1 MDENCYKQRLPREMG
16 GGERP
21 IYYVPLIKNA
31 NIYHDFDF
39 MDNIKGLVA
48 VKASPMDLDVEKI
61 KSNGL
66 TARPLFSSSD
76 RSWEMKDQINFDP
89 RYLRLPGP
97 EIERKSY
104 TLAYMIEGEFPSYF
118 AGKPIPEK
126 IEEKKENPGSKKEVE
141 NGQVADGEKDE
152 NLAKIEGQGKIIE
165 KGKPGKL
172 FVLASTEMIT
182 DSIMGKGARTSNDI
196 MIMNVLD
203 YLNDQREIA
212 RMRSK
217 QQSLNPLYNIG
228 VQVKTFVK
236 SANIAGLP
244 VLVVIF
250 GLLIW
255 LWRHNRKKRIQ
266 MMFVE
271 KE

>member
-1 MDENCYKQRLPREMG
+1 MG

-31 NIYHDFDF
+31 NIFHDFEF

-48 VKASPMDLDVEKI
+48 VKASPMVLDVEKI

-76 RSWEMKDQINFDP
+76 RSWEMKDRINFDP
-89 RYLRLPGP
+89 RY
-97 EIERKSY
+97 I
-104 TLAYMIEGEFPSYF
+104 PSYF
-118 AGKPIPEK
+118 AGKPVPEK
-126 IEEKKENPGSKKEVE
+126 TEEKKESPGLKKEEE
-141 NGQVADGEKDE
+141 NEKVADGKKDE
-152 NLAKIEGQGKIIE
+152 NLAKIEGHGKIIE

-182 DSIMGKGARTSNDI
+182 DSVMDKGGRTSNDI
-196 MIMNVLD
+196 MVMNVLD
-203 YLNDQREIA
+203 YLNDQPEVA

-228 VQVKTFVK
+228 AQVKTFVK
-236 SANIAGLP
+236 TANIGGLP

-250 GLLIW
+250 GLLVW
-255 LWRHNRKKRIQ
+255 LWRHRRKKRIQ
-266 MMFVE
+266 MMFME
-271 KE
+271 KD